1 MGQIKTAIGLM
12 SGTSLD
18 GIDAALLQSNGQAYV
33 TALGAYHR
41 PYSAAFRQKL
51 QQGLKIAQSIRQPG
65 ERPGFLPQLEEELT
79 LYHAQAVEALLQQQN
94 RFAGAIDLIGFH
106 GQTVLHHPPAA
117 TNPASPGKNLPQ
129 GFTVQLGNGA
139 LLAQQTGIDTIADMR
154 SADMR
159 EGGNGAPLI
168 PVYHRA
174 LAANLQ
180 EKYRFPLIFVNI
192 GGIANCTYVAETAEN
207 SAAGLAAL
215 DCGPGNCLID
225 QWAEAKTGAFFDK
238 NGEAG
243 QKGQIAD
250 WLAQAYCALPVF
262 HQQRRSF
269 DRADFPPLPD
279 FLSLYPDKSVTYE
292 DGAATLAFITAH
304 CIITSFRHFPQK
316 AGTVFIS
323 GGGAKNAAIMA
334 YLQQS
339 GRQQGIE
346 ILSAGQAG
354 LDSDFMEAEAWAYL
368 AVRSFYH
375 LPLTYPATTGC
386 QKPVSGGVFY
396 AAAGG

>member
-1 MGQIKTAIGLM
+1 MEQIKTAIGLM

-33 TALGAYHR
+33 AVLGTYHQ

-51 QQGLKIAQSIRQPG
+51 QQGLKIARSIRRPS

-79 LYHAQAVEALLQQQN
+79 LYHVQVVKALLQQQN
-94 RFAGAIDLIGFH
+94 RPASTIDLIGFH
-106 GQTVLHHPPAA
+106 GQTILHRPPAA
-117 TNPASPGKNLPQ
+117 TNPAESGKNLPQ
-129 GFTVQLGNGA
+129 GFTVQLGDGA

-159 EGGNGAPLI
+159 AGGNGAPLI

-174 LAANLQ
+174 LAARLKG
-180 EKYRFPLIFVNI
+180 KYRFPLIFVNI

-207 SAAGLAAL
+207 PAAGLAAL

-243 QKGQIAD
+243 QKGQIVD

-262 HQQRRSF
+262 HQQHRSF
-269 DRADFPPLPD
+269 DRADFPSLPD
-279 FLSLYPDKSVTYE
+279 FLSLYPDKSIIYE
-292 DGAATLAFITAH
+292 DGAATLAFITAR

-323 GGGAKNAAIMA
+323 GGGAKNGAITVC
-334 YLQQS
+334 LQQS
-339 GRQQGIE
+339 GKQQGIE
-346 ILSAGQAG
+346 ILPASQAG

-375 LPLTYPATTGC
+375 WPLTYPTTTGC
-386 QKPVSGGVFY
+386 RQPVSGGVFY
-396 AAAGG
+396 AATG